1 MIASPSEPLLTP
13 LQSPRILPEPFLLPS
28 VSRLRSFTSK
38 SPRSEVNHNSIADFS
53 PVIGFASPPSRVS
66 DLSRSSTPGAG
77 KGHRDLA
84 KVERE
89 VFKWTVLQN
98 AGNQLYRKRP
108 SKAAL
113 VLGASNLGS
122 PTVLAANGLICVGTD
137 AGRIFVFDFKQ
148 TLLGVC
154 GDDAS
159 GYYLLVLCVDNVL
172 TLRKPAR

>member
-1 MIASPSEPLLTP
+1 MTALPPELLLAPPHSPGEPL
-13 LQSPRILPEPFLLPS
+13 EPFLLPS
-28 VSRLRSFTSK
+28 VSRLRSFTSR
-38 SPRSEVNHNSIADFS
+38 SPRTEANHSLPDLSA
-53 PVIGFASPPSRVS
+53 PIGFASPLSRVS

-77 KGHRDLA
+77 KGTWRGYLKA
-84 KVERE
+84 ERE

-98 AGNQLYRKRP
+98 AGSQLYGKRP
-108 SKAAL
+108 SKAAI

-154 GDDAS
+154 GNDAS
-159 GYYLLVLCVDNVL
+159 GYYLLVLRVNHVL
-172 TLRKPAR
+172 TL